1 MSLGPPEY
9 SQKGEGRDD
18 TMASLLSSLLFVGRI
33 GQALTLEQRV
43 AGLGAEASAA
53 DCPPPDD
60 GPPGQ
65 HAPPD
70 ARPSGAP
77 QVDRNQVLLDA
88 ALSFR
93 WQRSLLL
100 RTAALR
106 LSHEMSH

>member
-1 MSLGPPEY
+1 
-9 SQKGEGRDD
+9 
-18 TMASLLSSLLFVGRI
+18 MASLLSSLLFVGRI
-33 GQALTLEQRV
+33 GQPLTLEQRV
-43 AGLGAEASAA
+43 AGLGAEAAAA
-53 DCPPPDD
+53 DCLPPDD

-70 ARPSGAP
+70 ACASGAP

-93 WQRSLLL
+93 WHCSLLL
-100 RTAALR
+100 RTTALC